1 MALNIAKM
9 TGSESSNDWQCSDP
23 MALEIG
29 RLSWGGG
36 GFYHISR
43 EAGSSVFFFRE
54 YLHLFTIWLG

>member
-29 RLSWGGG
+29 RLSWGGAVAIIFHG
-36 GFYHISR
+36 KLAPRGCF
-43 EAGSSVFFFRE
+43 
-54 YLHLFTIWLG
+54 